1 MRILGDVSRQ
11 DAGEEGACDTIKE
24 SLLARQKDQRR
35 SETELDDTQFERPN
49 GRVGLIICRS
59 ATTAMLAP
67 GVVLATSRNELANPS
82 GETLITMG
90 DRVDHSGFGQ
100 GKKVS
105 MRQTKPQTVYVSPQQ
120 VQRQR
125 EHKDKN

>member
-1 MRILGDVSRQ
+1 
-11 DAGEEGACDTIKE
+11 
-24 SLLARQKDQRR
+24 
-35 SETELDDTQFERPN
+35 
-49 GRVGLIICRS
+49 
-59 ATTAMLAP
+59 MLAP

-125 EHKDKN
+125 EHKDKTKKVLAPAPDPATQLAKAWRIGKFEPS